1 MAIVKI
7 QDRQYFVL
15 AGDTICVDSVIFKD
29 QKEHKAKC
37 LLTGKEVVFEVKPKK
52 TSKLSVVHFMNKTRR
67 LRFGHHKLN
76 PYELKAT
83 KVD

>member
-15 AGDTICVDSVIFKD
+15 AGDTIRIDSKSFKD
-29 QKEHKAKC
+29 QKEYKAKC
-37 LLTGKEVVFEVKPKK
+37 LLTGKDVLFDVKPRR
-52 TSKLSVVHFMNKTRR
+52 TGKLSVVHFMNKTRR

-83 KVD
+83 KVG